1 MATLE
6 FKGSFNKTDIA
17 AYVVA
22 GAQDT
27 PGITSNNPVFS
38 VTVDWGTD
46 GQTTTYTNTSNN
58 GIVIKNKRVD
68 LIHTD
73 NDTEDIKYYTSSGLK
88 TIVITGGWKNS
99 ASDSE
104 SYLALPKQSVTR
116 YGSNNFLN
124 NKKGAISL
132 STEGERLVF
141 KFDDDYVGV
150 RSDDGIKLVKWRKYT
165 IAENNVNF
173 RIDSDADVDATYTS
187 NELNAKGKAGF
198 LKYYYDILGV
208 TYSGEFEIVSS
219 IDTGVAPAGNVWSL
233 MTTQRHKMDTSLY
246 NSYTFNDTTIT
257 PQNKHKAYHINL
269 GSGFKLHGVG
279 DFAMYNKL
287 SRVENKSGYTQTFT
301 GEMNHMF
308 AGCAK
313 FKFSSVLSS
322 MDMSGITKMIGVMSG
337 CGVYTEWFKLNDVK
351 GTDGNGDYILTD
363 LTGAFEFSNFKANN
377 IKRWKVDNVT
387 SVESMLEQTPY
398 NKAGISESW
407 NSGNITNFKYMFKHN
422 TSFQKYIGGMDT
434 SGAQDMEGMFHGAS
448 SYNGFMN
455 TWDTS
460 NVTSFKNMF
469 RDASSY
475 NKKMDKWNTGNATDM
490 SNMFNGASSF
500 NQWIITNQSKNRWV
514 MSNVETMEGMF
525 RGATSFNRAVNGW
538 NISKCRS
545 FRNMFNGASS
555 YDQYMNKWFDKFGDG
570 QSAPKTVNFEGMFQ
584 ESAYNKP
591 LKGWDVSHATSI
603 KNMFKDNTAFAQD
616 LFPGWKLK
624 ATLCKNVTGFIDG
637 ATALASSLDGVEAPT
652 SGKHFLA
659 TYGNS
664 VKWAKGFT
672 VMMGADDAAFPD
684 GLKSQPF
691 LDARSTFEVDYIHL
705 TEELTA
711 KSKMMTNY
719 GTNSWDSNNG
729 PKDIFFETP
738 KDGPVSKIFLYL
750 GYINSSASDLDNKS
764 SGLRLIIYDTDDNK
778 VGELYT
784 RGFGY
789 SNPSNNRAGS
799 SLSDAVNNGR
809 VGWVQFGGNTNLSNH
824 CDELVKD
831 TKYRIT
837 ILNDWGNAKSSF
849 YWRATNQT
857 DLHSDNNNTTRYNE
871 WSCRIV
877 QLTDERFRSDNEDS
891 YIYSMTIDDVD
902 NKKVID
908 SLTWTSDTI
917 DTGDED

>member
-1 MATLE
+1 MAILE
-6 FKGSFNKTDIA
+6 FKGAFNKTDIA

-38 VTVDWGTD
+38 VIVNWGAG

-68 LIHTD
+68 LIQTD
-73 NDTEDIKYYTSSGLK
+73 NDTESIKYYTSSGLK
-88 TIVITGGWKNS
+88 TITVTGGWKNS
-99 ASDSE
+99 ANDNE

-116 YGSNNFLN
+116 YGDNNFLN
-124 NKKGAISL
+124 DKKGAIDL

-141 KFDDDYVGV
+141 KFDGDYVGV
-150 RSDDGIKLVKWRKYT
+150 RSDDAIKLVKWKKYT
-165 IAENNVNF
+165 IATNNVNF
-173 RIDSDADVDATYTS
+173 RIDEDADVDATYVGG
-187 NELNAKGKAGF
+187 ELNAKGKAGF
-198 LKYYYDILGV
+198 LKFYYDINSV

-219 IDTGVAPAGNVWSL
+219 IDTDVAPAGSVWSS
-233 MTTQRHKMDTSLY
+233 MTTQRHKMNTSLY
-246 NSYTFNDTTIT
+246 NSYTFNNITIT

-287 SRVENKSGYTQTFT
+287 LRVENKSGYTQAFA

-313 FKFSSVLSS
+313 LKFSSVLSS

-337 CGVYTEWFKLNDVK
+337 CGVYIEWFKLNDVK
-351 GTDGNGDYILTD
+351 GTDSDGNYILTD

-387 SVESMLEQTPY
+387 SVESMFEQTPY

-407 NSGNITNFKYMFKHN
+407 DSSNITNFKYMFKHN
-422 TSFQKYIGGMDT
+422 TLFQKYIGGLDT
-434 SGAQDMEGMFHGAS
+434 SSAEEMEGMFHGAS

-455 TWDTS
+455 IWDTS
-460 NVTSFKNMF
+460 NVISFKNMF
-469 RDASSY
+469 RGASNY
-475 NKKMDKWNTGNATDM
+475 NKKMDKWNTSSVTDM
-490 SNMFNGASSF
+490 SNMFNGATSF
-500 NQWIITNQSKNRWV
+500 NQWILTNTSKNRWV
-514 MSNVETMEGMF
+514 VENVESMEGMF
-525 RGATSFNRAVNGW
+525 HGAAAFNKAVNGW

-555 YDQYMNKWFDKFGDG
+555 YNQILSKWYDKFGDG
-570 QSAPKTVNFEGMFQ
+570 QSAPKTVDYEGMFQ

-637 ATALASSLDGVEAPT
+637 ATALASSLDGVDAP
-652 SGKHFLA
+652 SEGKHFLA

-664 VKWAKGFT
+664 VKWAKGFKF
-672 VMMGADDAAFPD
+672 MMGTDDSAFPD

-691 LDARSTFEVDYIHL
+691 LDARSTFEEDYMHL

-711 KSKMMTNY
+711 KSKYLTNDD
-719 GTNSWDSNNG
+719 GGAQSWDSTNG
-729 PKDIFFETP
+729 PQDIFFETS
-738 KDGPVSKIFLYL
+738 KDGPISKIFL
-750 GYINSSASDLDNKS
+750 
-764 SGLRLIIYDTDDNK
+764 RL
-778 VGELYT
+778 EA
-784 RGFGY
+784 F
-789 SNPSNNRAGS
+789 SGS
-799 SLSDAVNNGR
+799 SIYSDASGMYLKIMDSDGDTVGKLYPRGGSWSNHSNTR
-809 VGWVQFGGNTNLSNH
+809 TSSSLVVANSNQHVGWIQFGGNTDLSNF
-824 CDELVKD
+824 CDELSKD
-831 TKYRIT
+831 TKYKMS
-837 ILNDWGNAKSSF
+837 LGGNNTLSKF
-849 YWRATNQT
+849 FWFATNQT
-857 DLHSDNNNTTRYNE
+857 DLHSDNNNLTRYNE
-871 WSCRIV
+871 WSSRIV
-877 QLTDERFRSDNEDS
+877 QLTDERFRSDDEDS
-891 YIYSMTIDDVD
+891 YIYSMTIDGVTD
-902 NKKVID
+902 KKVID
-908 SLTWTSDTI
+908 DLTWTSSTI
-917 DTGDED
+917 DTGREE